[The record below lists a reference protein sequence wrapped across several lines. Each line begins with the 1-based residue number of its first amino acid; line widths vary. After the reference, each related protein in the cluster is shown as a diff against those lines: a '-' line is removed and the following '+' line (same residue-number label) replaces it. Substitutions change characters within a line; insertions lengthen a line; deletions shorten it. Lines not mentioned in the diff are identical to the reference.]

1 MIKES
6 LARNLTLL
14 LKSNIIVQDVQS
26 YVVQF
31 GFEAIL
37 KEAISFD
44 KVDVVKSLNKLR
56 AVSTTEL
63 FSASSNN
70 ALKVAEWLV
79 ETKKANVNMCSEI
92 FKDTP
97 LNSAARHG
105 SYKVA
110 EYLIA
115 KGAAVNGYEGALLG
129 PPLYE
134 AVSGKYFNVAKLLL
148 EKGAAVDQRNSGETP
163 LHAVAKNVRYTS
175 KDIRDDEIY
184 KLLVS
189 YGADTNAKVEFRGV
203 GFSIYD
209 GKTISEIVNFKIELV
224 GESE

>member
-1 MIKES
+1 MTQLLNRS
-6 LARNLTLL
+6 LIML
-14 LKSNIIVQDVQS
+14 LKSNIIVQDIKS
-26 YVVQF
+26 YVNRY

-56 AVSTTEL
+56 AVSTAEL

-70 ALKVAEWLV
+70 AIKVAEWLV
-79 ETKKANVNMCSEI
+79 EKRKANVNMCSEI
-92 FKDTP
+92 FQDTP

-134 AVSGKYFNVAKLLL
+134 AVSGK
-148 EKGAAVDQRNSGETP
+148 
-163 LHAVAKNVRYTS
+163 
-175 KDIRDDEIY
+175 
-184 KLLVS
+184 
-189 YGADTNAKVEFRGV
+189 
-203 GFSIYD
+203 
-209 GKTISEIVNFKIELV
+209 
-224 GESE
+224 